1 MRRLQMLRTGQM
13 DRRNDCNVLDD
24 DPSIGGTFSSARFL
38 LQAEA
43 WRDDIES
50 TFQARQCT

>member
-13 DRRNDCNVLDD
+13 DRRNDCNVFDD